1 MGGRVLAPMG
11 GGTTPIAGGGAV
23 LMGGGGVV
31 DGGARPIA
39 FSEKSENVALDELYN
54 IAYMTWVISETV
66 RPKKAKYSTKRAGEM
81 DSDGVSENA
90 ETSSQEKSQNTR
102 PELTVFE
109 ALPVKSSYLNNCWA
123 VCLDSGSVGKR

>member
-1 MGGRVLAPMG
+1 MAPGWKNKMGGRVLALMG
-11 GGTTPIAGGGAV
+11 GGATPIAGGGAV

-54 IAYMTWVISETV
+54 IAYMTWVISEAV
-66 RPKKAKYSTKRAGEM
+66 RPKKAKYSTKRGGEM

-90 ETSSQEKSQNTR
+90 EISSQ
-102 PELTVFE
+102 V
-109 ALPVKSSYLNNCWA
+109 
-123 VCLDSGSVGKR
+123 

>member
-1 MGGRVLAPMG
+1 MG

-66 RPKKAKYSTKRAGEM
+66 RPKKAKHSTKRGGEM

-90 ETSSQEKSQNTR
+90 ETSSQTRQKKERKSQNTR
-102 PELTVFE
+102 PEPAVFE
-109 ALPVKSSYLNNCWA
+109 ALPVKSSYLNNRWA
-123 VCLDSGSVGKR
+123 VCLDSRSVGKR

>member
-1 MGGRVLAPMG
+1 MAPGWKNKMGGRVLAPMG

-66 RPKKAKYSTKRAGEM
+66 RPKKAKYSTKRGGEM

-90 ETSSQEKSQNTR
+90 ETSSQEIAKYSAGAGG
-102 PELTVFE
+102 F
-109 ALPVKSSYLNNCWA
+109 
-123 VCLDSGSVGKR
+123 